1 MSKPLS
7 KRVGE
12 LFAHIQDLFDTA
24 AHSAIQRVDEKGGKP
39 WHASMSATQVRAMRS
54 LGGSAAAAVGVAP
67 FVARVLNSFGA
78 ECQPG
83 RPSEKA

>member
-24 AHSAIQRVDEKGGKP
+24 AHSAIQSFDEKSGKKNRLLRLF
-39 WHASMSATQVRAMRS
+39 SSAGNAYFSNYNEIKTRKEYNMDS
-54 LGGSAAAAVGVAP
+54 
-67 FVARVLNSFGA
+67 
-78 ECQPG
+78 
-83 RPSEKA
+83 

>member
-24 AHSAIQRVDEKGGKP
+24 AHSAIQSFDEKSGKKNRLLRFF
-39 WHASMSATQVRAMRS
+39 SSAGNAYFSKYNEIKKRKES
-54 LGGSAAAAVGVAP
+54 NLDS
-67 FVARVLNSFGA
+67 
-78 ECQPG
+78 
-83 RPSEKA
+83 

>member
-24 AHSAIQRVDEKGGKP
+24 AHSAIQRVDEKGGKKN
-39 WHASMSATQVRAMRS
+39 RL
-54 LGGSAAAAVGVAP
+54 LG
-67 FVARVLNSFGA
+67 FFL
-78 ECQPG
+78 QPVMLILANTMKSKNG
-83 RPSEKA
+83 KNPTWILK

>member
-24 AHSAIQRVDEKGGKP
+24 AHSAIQRVDEKG
-39 WHASMSATQVRAMRS
+39 
-54 LGGSAAAAVGVAP
+54 
-67 FVARVLNSFGA
+67 
-78 ECQPG
+78 
-83 RPSEKA
+83 

>member
-24 AHSAIQRVDEKGGKP
+24 AHSAIQRVDKKGGKKNRLLGFF
-39 WHASMSATQVRAMRS
+39 SSAGDAYFNKYNEIKKRKES
-54 LGGSAAAAVGVAP
+54 NLDS
-67 FVARVLNSFGA
+67 
-78 ECQPG
+78 
-83 RPSEKA
+83 